1 MSILTTMAVS
11 AQEGDTAKQ
20 LLGYYMSTPG
30 FTLAM
35 DHAPTATLDAPNAA
49 GAIDP
54 LAR

>member
-30 FTLAM
+30 FALAM
-35 DHAPTATLDAPNAA
+35 DHAPTATPATPNPA
-49 GAIDP
+49 GAVDP